1 MSLDSS
7 ENIEDSFEDRE
18 QPSKDDGPVLSSANR
33 ELIEEYSEDRMRDIL
48 MQWFICDFKFRFNF
62 PETFNAVP
70 AHQSANRIWRLPMS
84 YEEVSY
90 RLLGQRDN
98 VEPNVLPA
106 AIIRWYSE
114 IVESASKKFAD
125 LQQQL
130 DDNEHHIKV
139 LDKAREND
147 KPPKFLLMKTP
158 EVRLFPDESA
168 KALQQSFRKILD
180 GAAREMLECTL
191 KERHLLRAK
200 LCREA
205 EQLIE
210 DVEKEAMTKWMEAQ
224 GDEWNGW
231 DHLYP
236 VTAQVKQGEEFI
248 RVKVPLSSNVFRIA
262 LKQCRSKVSTL
273 IETRRIEKTQETAN
287 RKKERELRN
296 AALAKASA
304 LPRQEADKSIQR
316 RVQEMMQPLIAEVRE
331 LKDQLQGNRSAPRE
345 ADAGGAAA
353 KSAKKSRNQNT
364 QCESAETGRN
374 AASEARA
381 GKRKRRKR
389 SAEAMT
395 RDDSAPA
402 PPSEIESEDQER
414 KSGIR
419 GNGKQGK
426 RRSNGPTKK
435 DQD

>member
-1 MSLDSS
+1 MPGAGHRL
-7 ENIEDSFEDRE
+7 
-18 QPSKDDGPVLSSANR
+18 GPDL
-33 ELIEEYSEDRMRDIL
+33 
-48 MQWFICDFKFRFNF
+48 
-62 PETFNAVP
+62 
-70 AHQSANRIWRLPMS
+70 
-84 YEEVSY
+84 
-90 RLLGQRDN
+90 
-98 VEPNVLPA
+98 A
-106 AIIRWYSE
+106 AE
-114 IVESASKKFAD
+114 AG
-125 LQQQL
+125 
-130 DDNEHHIKV
+130 
-139 LDKAREND
+139 
-147 KPPKFLLMKTP
+147 
-158 EVRLFPDESA
+158 PDEGHYNNCRVLVRVDSA
-168 KALQQSFRKILD
+168 AGLGPTRT
-180 GAAREMLECTL
+180 R
-191 KERHLLRAK
+191 
-200 LCREA
+200 
-205 EQLIE
+205 
-210 DVEKEAMTKWMEAQ
+210 
-224 GDEWNGW
+224 
-231 DHLYP
+231 
-236 VTAQVKQGEEFI
+236 VTV
-248 RVKVPLSSNVFRIA
+248 N
-262 LKQCRSKVSTL
+262 
-273 IETRRIEKTQETAN
+273 
-287 RKKERELRN
+287 
-296 AALAKASA
+296 ALAKASA

>member
-1 MSLDSS
+1 MVSLNTRSSSALRSSTTEVFRQLCVLRGSLRTAPPVTILSTMSLDSS

-33 ELIEEYSEDRMRDIL
+33 ELIEEYSEDRMRNIL
-48 MQWFICDFKFRFNF
+48 MRWFNCDFKFRFNF

-236 VTAQVKQGEEFI
+236 Q
-248 RVKVPLSSNVFRIA
+248 
-262 LKQCRSKVSTL
+262 
-273 IETRRIEKTQETAN
+273 TRRRVHSSQS
-287 RKKERELRN
+287 
-296 AALAKASA
+296 SA
-304 LPRQEADKSIQR
+304 
-316 RVQEMMQPLIAEVRE
+316 V
-331 LKDQLQGNRSAPRE
+331 LKRFPN
-345 ADAGGAAA
+345 
-353 KSAKKSRNQNT
+353 
-364 QCESAETGRN
+364 CI
-374 AASEARA
+374 
-381 GKRKRRKR
+381 
-389 SAEAMT
+389 EAMQIQ
-395 RDDSAPA
+395 S
-402 PPSEIESEDQER
+402 
-414 KSGIR
+414 
-419 GNGKQGK
+419 
-426 RRSNGPTKK
+426 
-435 DQD
+435 